1 MRDLNVW
8 VSVLKGWSCCSVSV
22 LCPTLWGPMDSS
34 LPDFSV
40 CGLFQARILEWVAMA
55 SSWSFR
61 FMSIELVMPS
71 NHLTFCCPL
80 FLLPLVFLSIR
91 VFSSQSALR
100 IQWPKIGTLTSA
112 SVFPMNIQGWSPL
125 GLNWFDLHAVQRT
138 LGSLLQ
144 HYNSKASVF
153 WCSAFFM
160 AQVSHLYFRQG
171 WRHECKVQSSEMF
184 QVGTKDRGLHDQAK
198 EVTIQ
203 KNALK

>member
-40 CGLFQARILEWVAMA
+40 WAFPGKDTGVSCHGLLLEFQIHVHWAGDAIQSSHLLLPPFPPALSLSKHQGLFQSVSTLHPVAKN
-55 SSWSFR
+55 WNFSF
-61 FMSIELVMPS
+61 SIS
-71 NHLTFCCPL
+71 
-80 FLLPLVFLSIR
+80 R
-91 VFSSQSALR
+91 
-100 IQWPKIGTLTSA
+100 
-112 SVFPMNIQGWSPL
+112 WSPL

-160 AQVSHLYFRQG
+160 AQVSHLYYRQG

>member
-55 SSWSFR
+55 SSSSFR

-100 IQWPKIGTLTSA
+100 IQWPKIGTLASA
-112 SVFPMNIQGWSPL
+112 SVFPMNILVWSPCCPKDSRESPPAL
-125 GLNWFDLHAVQRT
+125 QLESISFLV
-138 LGSLLQ
+138 LSLL
-144 HYNSKASVF
+144 YGPSLTSVL
-153 WCSAFFM
+153 SARM
-160 AQVSHLYFRQG
+160 ETWV
-171 WRHECKVQSSEMF
+171 
-184 QVGTKDRGLHDQAK
+184 
-198 EVTIQ
+198 
-203 KNALK
+203 